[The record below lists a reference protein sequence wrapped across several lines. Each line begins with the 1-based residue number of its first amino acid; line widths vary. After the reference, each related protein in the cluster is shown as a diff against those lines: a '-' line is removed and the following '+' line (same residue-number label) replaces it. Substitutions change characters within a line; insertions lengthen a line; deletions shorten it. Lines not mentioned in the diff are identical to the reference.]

1 MTTKDAP
8 PAPAKGRGATFN
20 PANRF
25 RADARAA
32 YDDGWPQP
40 GEPGDEPPPP
50 IRTVVTIQRARTII
64 AHNDSP
70 DVPFTQSVNPYQGCE
85 HGCIYCFA
93 RPSHAYLDLSPGID
107 FETKLFAK
115 PDAANLL
122 RAELAK
128 PGYRCDPIALGT
140 NTDPYQPIEREWKVT
155 RSVLEVLALHEHPFT
170 IVTKSALVERD
181 IDLIAPMAQKRM
193 ARVYLSV
200 TTLDRALAR
209 RMEPRA
215 AAPHRRLQALKTLAD
230 AGIPVGVMVA
240 PVIPQ
245 LNDRDLEAILEAAAA
260 HGAQS
265 AGWVLLR
272 LPREVAPLF
281 REWLDAHYPLRAG
294 HVVSLV
300 QQMRGGRD
308 YDSAF
313 GTRMR
318 GNGALAALLERRFAI
333 ACRRLGLNRGR
344 EHIGLDV
351 SRFRPPRPDAAE
363 RQGELFAEPTRLEP
377 VRDAAVDESRAR
389 IVIRWIE
396 PRDERRQ
403 LVGRRRIAVEQVL
416 HAERQLPVPK
426 ARIRALQVPQA
437 QRADRARVA
446 LEVRILVGIRGLVRL
461 REHQRP
467 RPPVPRDR
475 RIVLPARDHAGRHGA
490 ERGAHRSAVRKIGVL
505 HVVAQVVG
513 ARDAERQASPRLRR
527 RAVATLEVE
536 TLEDVAPAV
545 PREDAGCAARPD

>member
-1 MTTKDAP
+1 MTTNDAP
-8 PAPAKGRGATFN
+8 PPAKGRGATFN

-25 RADARAA
+25 RADAREP
-32 YDDGWPQP
+32 YDDGWPRA
-40 GEPGDEPPPP
+40 GEPDDDPPAP
-50 IRTVVTIQRARTII
+50 IRTVVTVQRARSII

-70 DVPFTQSVNPYQGCE
+70 DVPFTQSINPYQGCE

-155 RSVLEVLALHEHPFT
+155 RSVLEVLAEHEHPFT

-181 IDLIAPMAQKRM
+181 IDLIAPMAKKRM

-240 PVIPQ
+240 PLIPQ
-245 LNDRDLEAILEAAAA
+245 LNDCDLETILEAAAA
-260 HGAQS
+260 NGAQS

-281 REWLDAHYPLRAG
+281 REWLDVHYPLRAG
-294 HVVSLV
+294 HIMSLV

-318 GNGALAALLERRFAI
+318 GNGTLAALLEKRFAI

-344 EHIGLDV
+344 EHTGLDV
-351 SRFRPPRPDAAE
+351 SRFRPPKPDGGGGQ
-363 RQGELFAEPTRLEP
+363 RELFP
-377 VRDAAVDESRAR
+377 
-389 IVIRWIE
+389 
-396 PRDERRQ
+396 
-403 LVGRRRIAVEQVL
+403 G
-416 HAERQLPVPK
+416 K
-426 ARIRALQVPQA
+426 
-437 QRADRARVA
+437 
-446 LEVRILVGIRGLVRL
+446 
-461 REHQRP
+461 
-467 RPPVPRDR
+467 
-475 RIVLPARDHAGRHGA
+475 
-490 ERGAHRSAVRKIGVL
+490 
-505 HVVAQVVG
+505 
-513 ARDAERQASPRLRR
+513 
-527 RAVATLEVE
+527 
-536 TLEDVAPAV
+536 
-545 PREDAGCAARPD
+545 